1 MNKIKCSNG
10 CVYSRTMNQIYPRLC
25 VNCGGREL
33 VSLDQKWRSPTGAS
47 IANHETDHIPDGGR
61 MVSKTMNDL
70 KTVRDALES
79 AKTFLGQTVYV
90 RGYGEQQYSEVC
102 VALSI
107 LDRMIETPAPTEC
120 QHEIIDIRNDVI
132 QSGYMCKKCNILF
145 SAGDH
150 NAPTEKV
157 DLDVLKKEL
166 PELMM
171 ATYHENKGWNACI
184 DHLANT
190 GRLR

>member
-1 MNKIKCSNG
+1 
-10 CVYSRTMNQIYPRLC
+10 
-25 VNCGGREL
+25 
-33 VSLDQKWRSPTGAS
+33 
-47 IANHETDHIPDGGR
+47 
-61 MVSKTMNDL
+61 MNDL

-107 LDRMIETPAPTEC
+107 VDRMIETPAPTE
-120 QHEIIDIRNDVI
+120 
-132 QSGYMCKKCNILF
+132 
-145 SAGDH
+145 
-150 NAPTEKV
+150 KV
-157 DLDVLKKEL
+157 DLDALKRDLIGTSVGGERS
-166 PELMM
+166 E
-171 ATYHENKGWNACI
+171 AIGWNACI